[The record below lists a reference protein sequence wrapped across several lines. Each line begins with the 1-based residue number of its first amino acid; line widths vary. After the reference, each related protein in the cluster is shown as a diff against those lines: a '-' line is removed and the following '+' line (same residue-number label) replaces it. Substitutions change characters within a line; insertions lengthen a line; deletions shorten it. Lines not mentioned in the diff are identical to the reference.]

1 MEYIY
6 AAMILHSA
14 DKDINEENVKSI
26 IEAAGIEADDARIKA
41 LIAAL
46 EDVDID
52 EAMETT
58 AMAAAPAAAAPAAAE
73 AAVEEEEE
81 EEVHSYQYITP
92 SVSASDSG
100 SKIERIIGR
109 RVLPNTKE
117 AEEIM
122 RRSRYAIVSKN
133 ERIHSRAFI
142 AITLQNR
149 MMLV

>member
-6 AAMILHSA
+6 AAMILHSTE
-14 DKDINEENVKSI
+14 KDINEENVKSI

-58 AMAAAPAAAAPAAAE
+58 AMAAAPAAAPAATE

-81 EEVHSYQYITP
+81 EEEE
-92 SVSASDSG
+92 AS
-100 SKIERIIGR
+100 EE
-109 RVLPNTKE
+109 E
-117 AEEIM
+117 A
-122 RRSRYAIVSKN
+122 A
-133 ERIHSRAFI
+133 AGLGALFG
-142 AITLQNR
+142 
-149 MMLV
+149 

>member
-26 IEAAGIEADDARIKA
+26 IEAAGIDADDARIKA

-81 EEVHSYQYITP
+81 EE
-92 SVSASDSG
+92 
-100 SKIERIIGR
+100 R
-109 RVLPNTKE
+109 RREEEEEEEEKREEEE
-117 AEEIM
+117 AEE
-122 RRSRYAIVSKN
+122 A
-133 ERIHSRAFI
+133 AAAGLGALFG
-142 AITLQNR
+142 
-149 MMLV
+149 

>member
-14 DKDINEENVKSI
+14 EKEINEENVKSI

-58 AMAAAPAAAAPAAAE
+58 AMAAAAPAAAAGTEPAAWDQNHCPAVAAAQGFAAAE
-73 AAVEEEEE
+73 AACWAA
-81 EEVHSYQYITP
+81 QC
-92 SVSASDSG
+92 
-100 SKIERIIGR
+100 R
-109 RVLPNTKE
+109 R
-117 AEEIM
+117 
-122 RRSRYAIVSKN
+122 
-133 ERIHSRAFI
+133 RAAGPFE
-142 AITLQNR
+142 
-149 MMLV
+149 